1 MLFINKFFS
10 NLVSKNIKFK
20 DKYINQSCYIIGNG
34 QSIKYFDLKKFSKN
48 KTLTCGWMFL
58 HKDYKNLD
66 VIADIHFHPGIF
78 SPVWKNPYTK
88 KIELN
93 KNCRNFL
100 NKSGRL
106 KGDVNLFTS
115 VYHYPFLHSIKN
127 IYYLHHFG
135 IKDFKPNKIDPSK
148 EFSLLFGSLFSMLG
162 LATYMGFSK
171 FYLIGMDYLYSNPKN
186 GHFYEYGINKQ
197 GADVKGTYLKRVNKV
212 IKFFSHQFKK
222 KIYIISST
230 KFKSELIKN
239 ISYEKQFNSRLK
251 YKENFDIIKM
261 KNLKDLSNV
270 PFKYKI
276 FNN

>member
-1 MLFINKFFS
+1 
-10 NLVSKNIKFK
+10 
-20 DKYINQSCYIIGNG
+20 
-34 QSIKYFDLKKFSKN
+34 
-48 KTLTCGWMFL
+48 
-58 HKDYKNLD
+58 
-66 VIADIHFHPGIF
+66 
-78 SPVWKNPYTK
+78 
-88 KIELN
+88 
-93 KNCRNFL
+93 
-100 NKSGRL
+100 
-106 KGDVNLFTS
+106 
-115 VYHYPFLHSIKN
+115 
-127 IYYLHHFG
+127 
-135 IKDFKPNKIDPSK
+135 
-148 EFSLLFGSLFSMLG
+148 
-162 LATYMGFSK
+162 MGFSK